1 MSIRNT
7 TTDNDNK
14 QDMELLFKNGKEYL
28 ENNIDDRQKQIELI
42 TKYLY
47 IYLYRVTNQIEDLS
61 KTTNQMVVKQG
72 EKISNVKF

>member
-7 TTDNDNK
+7 TNDNDNK

-42 TKYLY
+42 TKYLFNN
-47 IYLYRVTNQIEDLS
+47 L
-61 KTTNQMVVKQG
+61 
-72 EKISNVKF
+72 